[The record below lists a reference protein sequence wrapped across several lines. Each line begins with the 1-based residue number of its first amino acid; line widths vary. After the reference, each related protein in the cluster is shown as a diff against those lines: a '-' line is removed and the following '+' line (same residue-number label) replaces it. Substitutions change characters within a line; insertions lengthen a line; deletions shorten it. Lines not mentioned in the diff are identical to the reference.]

1 MLSPQDRD
9 RVTQDAF
16 DTNLKGILGE
26 SMAQSLHL
34 KTQLDVANME
44 LGVARDLIAA
54 KDKEIAEKEGEI
66 AKLKAMWEST
76 TEGKDAALQ
85 ASADEASH
93 AA

>member
-44 LGVARDLIAA
+44 LGVMRDLL
-54 KDKEIAEKEGEI
+54 EAEKKEAGRLAEHV
-66 AKLKAMWEST
+66 AGLEQQLAEAVGLKP
-76 TEGKDAALQ
+76 KRR
-85 ASADEASH
+85 
-93 AA
+93 